1 MNPMQSSLLNDNRPA
16 ILDGPPRERPEWPE
30 PPAPELWNH
39 ESRGVTQPTQVTL
52 GHAPLF
58 SFEMLTLIFLLLP
71 LVLLVAR
78 NVYLKKFKSGKNVCV
93 LVLGDIGRSPRM
105 QYHAISFAREGFTV
119 DVVGYPGSPPR
130 REISENARV
139 RLHYLR
145 PPPDLQN
152 SVPRLLCYVVK
163 VVWQTADL
171 SWLLLRKRISDSLIT
186 QNPPA
191 IPTIPVCWFY
201 CVLIQA
207 QFTIDWHNY
216 AHSLM
221 ALSLGENHVLVR
233 LARRIETTFGRRAK
247 NNFCVTKAMKE
258 DLEKKW
264 AIQAKILY
272 DRPTDKFRPIT
283 VAEKDEFLCKLT
295 EKYDISVPCSPRRFG
310 FIVSSTSWTEDE
322 DFSILLNALQEY
334 EDACEAS
341 ELNLPDLICAITGK
355 GPLKDFYM
363 AIINLKNWK
372 HVTVKTPWLENED
385 YPKILASA
393 DLGVCLH
400 TSSSGLDLPMK
411 VVDMFGCRLP
421 VCAYNFNCLSELVRH
436 NENSL
441 VFADEKELAE
451 QLKMWFR
458 DFPNN
463 ETQRHMREKFQENMF
478 ASQQNHND
486 WHENWKFNVL
496 PCFRE

>member
-1 MNPMQSSLLNDNRPA
+1 ML
-16 ILDGPPRERPEWPE
+16 
-30 PPAPELWNH
+30 
-39 ESRGVTQPTQVTL
+39 
-52 GHAPLF
+52 
-58 SFEMLTLIFLLLP
+58 MLTLLLLP
-71 LVLLVAR
+71 LALLAR
-78 NVYLKKFKSGKNVCV
+78 KLYLKKFKSTKNVCV

-119 DVVGYPGSPPR
+119 DVVGYPGSSPSK
-130 REISENARV
+130 EISENERV
-139 RLHYLR
+139 RVHYLR
-145 PPPDLQN
+145 PPPELQN
-152 SVPRLLCYVVK
+152 RLPRLLCYIIK

-171 SWLLLRKRISDSLIT
+171 SWLLLRKRISNSLIA

-191 IPTIPVCWFY
+191 IPTIPVCWLY
-201 CVLIQA
+201 CVLMKA

-221 ALSLGENHVLVR
+221 ALNLGQDHALVR
-233 LARRIETTFGRRAK
+233 FARVIETTFGCRAK
-247 NNFCVTKAMKE
+247 YNFCVTKAMKE

-272 DRPTDKFRPIT
+272 DRPADEFHPIT
-283 VAEKDEFLCKLT
+283 LTEKNEFLHKLT
-295 EKYDISVPCSPRRFG
+295 EKYDILIPSSPRTG
-310 FIVSSTSWTEDE
+310 FVISSTSWTEDE
-322 DFSILLNALQEY
+322 DFSVLLSALFEY
-334 EDACEAS
+334 ENACITS
-341 ELNLPDLICAITGK
+341 ELNLPDLVCAITGK

-363 AIINLKNWK
+363 AIINLTKFK
-372 HVTVKTPWLENED
+372 HITVKTPWLENED

-421 VCAYNFNCLSELVRH
+421 VCAYNYNCLSELVRH

-441 VFADEKELAE
+441 TFADEKELAE
-451 QLKMWFR
+451 QLKMWFQ

-463 ETQRHMREKFQENMF
+463 KSQRQLREKFQGNMF
-478 ASQQNHND
+478 TSQHDN
-486 WHENWKFNVL
+486 WHSNWKLIVL
-496 PCFRE
+496 PCFQE